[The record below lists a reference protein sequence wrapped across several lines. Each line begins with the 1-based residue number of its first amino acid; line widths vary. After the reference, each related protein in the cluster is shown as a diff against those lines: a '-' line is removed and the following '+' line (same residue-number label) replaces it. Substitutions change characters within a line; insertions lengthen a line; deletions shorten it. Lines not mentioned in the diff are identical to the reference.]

1 MSDSTAANRPP
12 FTGGLWTL
20 LVSHRRVACAAMF
33 FSCIV
38 NVLWL
43 TGPIFMMEIY
53 DRAVPSRS
61 IPTLTALL
69 AIALG
74 LYAFQG
80 LLDVLRSRMFTR
92 VGAGIALE
100 CSDRIMA
107 VQLALPLRTRMA
119 GDALQPSRD
128 IEIIRSFL
136 SGTGPAA
143 LFDLPWMPVYLVL
156 CFAFH
161 PTIGWLAAGGMAML
175 AGLTVLGNVWTR
187 TLTRSASELAVAR
200 NRFGECACRNAEAI
214 RAMGMVDQTCLTWWR
229 HNTRWQVADLNG
241 TDIAGALS
249 GISRVLRLMLQSVVM
264 AVGVS
269 LVIGGEISSGMI
281 VASSLFVTRALA
293 PAEAAIANWRSLVA
307 ATQAGRRLREVL
319 ALVPVEGARTALPAP
334 CKALAVEGLAVQ
346 PPGERRFVVHNVSFT
361 VQAGQAIGI
370 VGASASG
377 KSSLARALVGG
388 WAPQAGRVR
397 LDGASLDQWPNA
409 ELGRHLGY
417 LPQDV
422 QLFAGTIAQNI
433 ARFHPADEDP
443 IIVAAAQAAG
453 VHDLILRLP
462 DGYNTEIGDNGAGL
476 STGQRQRIALAR
488 ALYGDPFLVVLDEP
502 NANLDAEGEV
512 ALAQSIRGIRQ
523 RGGIA
528 VVIAHR
534 PNVLAELDLI
544 LVMANGQAKAFGP
557 SEKVLP
563 HISQRGQVQ
572 HPPLRLVDAEAA
584 AP

>member
-1 MSDSTAANRPP
+1 MPDSAAANPPP

-20 LVSHRRVACAAMF
+20 LVSRRRVASAAMA

-38 NVLWL
+38 NLLWL

-69 AIALG
+69 VIALG

-80 LLDVLRSRMFTR
+80 LLDVLRSRIFAR
-92 VGAGIALE
+92 VGAGMALE

-107 VQLALPLRTRMA
+107 VQLALPLRTRLA
-119 GDALQPSRD
+119 ADALQPSRD
-128 IEIIRSFL
+128 LEIVRSFL
-136 SGTGPAA
+136 SGSGPAA
-143 LFDLPWMPVYLVL
+143 LFDLPWMPVYLAL

-161 PTIGWLAAGGMAML
+161 PTIGWLAAGGMAVL
-175 AGLTVLGNVWTR
+175 AGLTALGDLWTR
-187 TLTRSASELAVAR
+187 SLTRSATELAVAR
-200 NRFGECACRNAEAI
+200 NRFGEGACRNAEAV
-214 RAMGMVDQTCLTWWR
+214 RAMGMTGRTCLTWRR
-229 HNTRWQVADLNG
+229 HNTRWQEADLNG
-241 TDIAGALS
+241 TDIAGMLS
-249 GISRVLRLMLQSVVM
+249 GISRMLRLMLQSVVM

-269 LVIGGEISSGMI
+269 LVIGGEISPGMI
-281 VASSLFVTRALA
+281 IASSLFVTRALA
-293 PAEAAIANWRSLVA
+293 PAEAAIANWRSLLA
-307 ATQAGRRLREVL
+307 ATQAGRRLKEVFAL
-319 ALVPVEGARTALPAP
+319 APVEGARTALPAP
-334 CKALAVEGLAVQ
+334 CKALAVEGLAVL
-346 PPGERRFVVHNVSFT
+346 PPGERRLVVHNVSFM

-370 VGASASG
+370 VGPSASG
-377 KSSLARALVGG
+377 KSSLARALVGV
-388 WAPQAGRVR
+388 WTPQAGRVR

-409 ELGRHLGY
+409 DLGRHLGY

-433 ARFHPADEDP
+433 ARFDPAAEDQT
-443 IIVAAAQAAG
+443 IVAAAEAAG
-453 VHDLILRLP
+453 VHNLILRLP
-462 DGYNTEIGDNGAGL
+462 DGYETEIGDNGAGL

-488 ALYGDPFLVVLDEP
+488 AVYDDPFLVVLDEP
-502 NANLDAEGEV
+502 NANLDAEGEE
-512 ALAQSIRGIRQ
+512 ALARAIRGIRE

-534 PNVLAELDLI
+534 PSVLAELDLI

-563 HISQRGQVQ
+563 HIPQRGQAQ
-572 HPPLRLVDAEAA
+572 HPPLRLVDAEVA